1 MFLQKSCHNNQKKE
15 YDNYGICT
23 KCSKKKVWKLICRR
37 IRGKV
42 WRIKEKYCFNSKEEQ
57 IDHIIKNYL
66 DASKDVNNNSTRIA
80 LEELL
85 KEKTGKEYKI
95 EPNRFEISL
104 SDIIS
109 FITSAD
115 PFWTTA
121 LSNYLEKLNEISD
134 EEKIRFLIELVQNKD
149 SFNEFT
155 KEITQTQNVRETY
168 DKYQKIAQNFVSR
181 NTRKG

>member
-1 MFLQKSCHNNQKKE
+1 MAFAPNVAKKWFE
-15 YDNYGICT
+15 NLSVEELEAKYEEL
-23 KCSKKKVWKLICRR
+23 KKN
-37 IRGKV
+37 
-42 WRIKEKYCFNSKEEQ
+42 YCFNSKEEQ

-66 DASKDVNNNSTRIA
+66 NASKNVNNNSTRIA

-85 KEKTGKEYKI
+85 KEKTGREYKI
-95 EPNRFEISL
+95 EDKRFEISL

-134 EEKIRFLIELVQNKD
+134 EKK
-149 SFNEFT
+149 
-155 KEITQTQNVRETY
+155 
-168 DKYQKIAQNFVSR
+168 
-181 NTRKG
+181 

>member
-1 MFLQKSCHNNQKKE
+1 MAFAPNVAKKRFE
-15 YDNYGICT
+15 NLSVEELEAKYEEL
-23 KCSKKKVWKLICRR
+23 KK
-37 IRGKV
+37 
-42 WRIKEKYCFNSKEEQ
+42 KYCFNSKEEQ

-134 EEKIRFLIELVQNKD
+134 EEKIRFLIELVQDKT

-155 KEITQTQNVRETY
+155 KEIIKTQNVTETY
-168 DKYQKIAQNFVSR
+168 DKYKIIAR
-181 NTRKG
+181 DYIRRHMIKA

>member
-1 MFLQKSCHNNQKKE
+1 MAFAPNVAKKWFE
-15 YDNYGICT
+15 NLSVEELEAKYEEL
-23 KCSKKKVWKLICRR
+23 KKN
-37 IRGKV
+37 
-42 WRIKEKYCFNSKEEQ
+42 YCFNSKEEQ

-66 DASKDVNNNSTRIA
+66 NASKNVNNNSTRIA

-85 KEKTGKEYKI
+85 KEKTGREYKI
-95 EPNRFEISL
+95 EDKRFEISL

-109 FITSAD
+109 FITSVD

-134 EEKIRFLIELVQNKD
+134 EEKMRFLIELVQNKD
-149 SFNEFT
+149 SFNEF
-155 KEITQTQNVRETY
+155 KNEIIQTQNVRETY
-168 DKYQKIAQNFVSR
+168 NKYQKIAQDFVLM

>member
-1 MFLQKSCHNNQKKE
+1 MVIMAFAPNVAKKRFE
-15 YDNYGICT
+15 NLSVEELEAKYEEL
-23 KCSKKKVWKLICRR
+23 KKN
-37 IRGKV
+37 
-42 WRIKEKYCFNSKEEQ
+42 YCFNSKEEQ

-66 DASKDVNNNSTRIA
+66 DASKNVNNNSTRIA

-85 KEKTGKEYKI
+85 KEKTGKDYKI

-104 SDIIS
+104 SDIIN

-115 PFWTTA
+115 SFWTSA
-121 LSNYLEKLNEISD
+121 LSNYFQKLNEISE
-134 EEKIRFLIELVQNKD
+134 EEKMRFLIELVQNKE

-155 KEITQTQNVRETY
+155 KEIIQTQNVRETY
-168 DKYQKIAQNFVSR
+168 NKYQKVAQDFVSM

>member
-1 MFLQKSCHNNQKKE
+1 MAFAPNVAKKRFE
-15 YDNYGICT
+15 NLSVEELEARYEEL
-23 KCSKKKVWKLICRR
+23 KKN
-37 IRGKV
+37 
-42 WRIKEKYCFNSKEEQ
+42 YCFNSKEEQ

-66 DASKDVNNNSTRIA
+66 DASKNVNNNSTRIA

-115 PFWTTA
+115 SFWTST
-121 LSNYLEKLNEISD
+121 LSNYFQKLNEISE
-134 EEKIRFLIELVQNKD
+134 EEKMRFLIELVQNKE

-155 KEITQTQNVRETY
+155 KEIIQTQNVRETY
-168 DKYQKIAQNFVSR
+168 NKYQKIAQDFVSM